1 MFGCLLGNRVGTI
14 AYHVAHMLVVPLA
27 VLGAGWWAGSDI
39 AGSIACIWVVRWVL
53 TYISFSIQTHPIE
66 LAGWLGSDP
75 ELKGQDF
82 CKKKGAVGDDSA
94 LFESRC

>member
-1 MFGCLLGNRVGTI
+1 MFDCLLGNKVGAI
-14 AYHVAHMLVVPLA
+14 VYHVTPVLVVPLE
-27 VLGAGWWAGSDI
+27 VLGTGCWAGSDI
-39 AGSIACIWVVRWVL
+39 AGSIACIWVVRWVR
-53 TYISFSIQTHPIE
+53 TYISFSIQTHPFE

-75 ELKGQDF
+75 KPKGQDF